1 MKIRLDLDLFIL
13 TVTTLQLSQESQIP
27 QFQRQLRF
35 FHQRLLRL
43 QLELQ
48 LVELTELQPPHQP
61 HQLIHLPHPH
71 QAVDLAI
78 AADINDRHINTKS
91 RNQSGN

>member
-1 MKIRLDLDLFIL
+1 MYKRQL
-13 TVTTLQLSQESQIP
+13 TVTTLQLSQENQIL
-27 QFQRQLRF
+27 QFQRLLRF
-35 FHQRLLRL
+35 FHQQLPQL
-43 QLELQ
+43 QLEPH
-48 LVELTELQPPHQP
+48 LVKLTELQPPHQH